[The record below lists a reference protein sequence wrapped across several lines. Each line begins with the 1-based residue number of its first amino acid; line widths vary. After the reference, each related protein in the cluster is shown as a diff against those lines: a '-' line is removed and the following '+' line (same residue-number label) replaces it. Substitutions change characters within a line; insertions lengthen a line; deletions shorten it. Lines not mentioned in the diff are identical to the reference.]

1 MSEKLVK
8 LRVLQSFATLVDGVA
23 IVPDTGTVIER
34 SRREAKRLE
43 EAGLV
48 DPILT
53 QEERLVRAAK
63 ALGVG
68 LVTNRASVV
77 TAAKAAG
84 VAIVDNRTPSRKQG
98 GAAPPKG

>member
-34 SRREAKRLE
+34 SPREARRLE
-43 EAGLV
+43 RAGLA
-48 DPILT
+48 DPILSK
-53 QEERLVRAAK
+53 EEQLVRAAK

-68 LVTNRASVV
+68 LVSNRASVIS
-77 TAAKAAG
+77 AAKAAG
-84 VAIVDNRTPSRKQG
+84 VGYVDQRVKPRDKGEAS
-98 GAAPPKG
+98 APEA